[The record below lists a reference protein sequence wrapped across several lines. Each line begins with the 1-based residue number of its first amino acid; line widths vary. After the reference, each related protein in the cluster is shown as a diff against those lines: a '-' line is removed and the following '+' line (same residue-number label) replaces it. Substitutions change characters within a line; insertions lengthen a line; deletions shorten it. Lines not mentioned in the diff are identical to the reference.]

1 MAGVGSQV
9 VIFVGVLAAI
19 GFVLVSGGINLFY
32 ALSAAKNL
40 PEAVLFGSLSVCS
53 DLVKAFGLVWFS
65 RALKNWKLVPAISI
79 AVVWI
84 ACVGFAMLSAYDFS
98 KKIRTGR
105 AGEAAGKYETLTTAR
120 AELRR
125 AEDRRNRLGAYD
137 PPSVVE
143 QKLSG
148 LRLQSAWSA
157 TKQCSE
163 TTTLAAR
170 TFCSGYRALEVE
182 LARGVE
188 AGTLDT
194 AIAVWRGKIETLGS
208 LGAVDSS
215 GDDLAAGIARLTGL
229 SIVTVQDWLPF
240 SMVMVIEI
248 GSMFLLYGVLE
259 GGQRVKDRRK
269 DERAT
274 IATTRPSV
282 EIEERPLRPLPPRRD
297 DQKPIAETS
306 ELPQQGL
313 DRQTPAAGAPVPPTP
328 VLHAAQTVEVQ
339 EAPKDD
345 RPVGAIDA
353 FALDLLQR
361 DGGVRMELGVLH
373 TKYCAWCESTG
384 AAALKRT
391 EFEKSFLGLC
401 ERVGWTTE
409 RVGRKV
415 FCLWQL
421 AA

>member
-1 MAGVGSQV
+1 MAGAGSQV

-98 KKIRTGR
+98 KKIRAGR
-105 AGEAAGKYETLTTAR
+105 AGEVAGKYEMLATAR
-120 AELRR
+120 AEFRR
-125 AEDRRNRLGAYD
+125 TEDRRNRLGAYD

-163 TTTLAAR
+163 TPTPAAR

-215 GDDLAAGIARLTGL
+215 GDDLAAGIARLTGF

-259 GGQRVKDRRK
+259 GGQRAKVRRK

-274 IATTRPSV
+274 IATTRPSA
-282 EIEERPLRPLPPRRD
+282 EIEERPSPPRGD
-297 DQKPIAETS
+297 DQKPIAETP
-306 ELPQQGL
+306 ELPQRGL
-313 DRQTPAAGAPVPPTP
+313 DRQTPVVGAPVPSTP
-328 VLHAAQTVEVQ
+328 VPQDAQTVEVQ

-373 TKYCAWCESTG
+373 TKYCAWCESTS